1 MTEFY
6 SIYIETGSSPL
17 SGTRNDV
24 EVKLFGSQNTT
35 EYMELTSFDDIPWE
49 KNQNRT
55 FHLGKLNIGDLEAV
69 EFRLKLQNDQKLD
82 PLWDV
87 GSCIIGVRK
96 SRDIRWEVRWGI
108 RRG

>member
-49 KNQNRT
+49 KN
-55 FHLGKLNIGDLEAV
+55 
-69 EFRLKLQNDQKLD
+69 
-82 PLWDV
+82 
-87 GSCIIGVRK
+87 
-96 SRDIRWEVRWGI
+96 
-108 RRG
+108 